1 MTQNK
6 KLVVGVGELLFDVFP
21 TGKKIGGAPVNF
33 AYHVAQLGVESL
45 AISAVGRD
53 ELGDEIISILNQRG
67 VNYIVPRVAEPTGT
81 VQVTLNAKG
90 VPSYEICEGVAWDN
104 IPYDQHITEVAQ
116 ECAAVCFGSLAQRS
130 EQSRK
135 TIRLFLDSMPQDK
148 QTLRIFDIN
157 LRQAFYSKEIIEESL
172 KKCNV
177 LKINDDE
184 FATVGAMLGF
194 EGSDFE
200 TGSRFLM
207 NNYNLR
213 MVIVTCGENGS
224 YIFSEEGI
232 SFLPTPKVDVADTVG
247 AGDSFTAAFVASL
260 LKGCTIAE
268 AHRKAVDV
276 AAYVCTQ
283 SGAMPILPEELK
295 KWQ

>member
-81 VQVTLNAKG
+81 VQVTLDSKG

-295 KWQ
+295 K

>member
-81 VQVTLNAKG
+81 VQVTLDSKG

-200 TGSRFLM
+200 TGSHFLM

-295 KWQ
+295 K